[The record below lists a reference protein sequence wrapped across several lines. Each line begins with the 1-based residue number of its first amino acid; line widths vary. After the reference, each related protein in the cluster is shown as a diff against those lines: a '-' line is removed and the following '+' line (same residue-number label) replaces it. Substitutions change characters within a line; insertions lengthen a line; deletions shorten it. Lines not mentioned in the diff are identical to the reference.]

1 MVKYTYIISVRL
13 EGEIMK
19 KLITISREYGSGG
32 RVIGK
37 MVAEKLGVP
46 LYHKEIIDM
55 AARESG
61 LSPEIIE
68 SAELAAKSSFS
79 YTLSSAVSF
88 GEGFGGEAISMNEK
102 LFLAQFDVITEIGE
116 KGAGVIVGRCADYVL
131 RDDPDVTNVFIYGEK
146 EDKIQRCIKEYGD
159 DEATIEKKMAT
170 YDKARRNYYNY
181 HTSRKWGEYQNYDLA
196 INSSLVCEEGACD
209 IIINY
214 INAREKLADK

>member
-1 MVKYTYIISVRL
+1 
-13 EGEIMK
+13 MK

-37 MVAEKLGVP
+37 IVAEKIGVP

-61 LSPEIIE
+61 LSADIIE

-116 KGAGVIVGRCADYVL
+116 KGEGVIVGRCADYVL
-131 RDDPDVTNVFIYGEK
+131 RDDPDVINVFIYGET
-146 EDKIQRCIKEYGD
+146 EDKIRRCVEEYGD
-159 DEATIEKKMAT
+159 DEAEVEKKMAT

-181 HTSRKWGEYQNYDLA
+181 HTSRKWGDYKNYDLA
-196 INSSLVCEEGACD
+196 INSSLVGEEGAAD
-209 IIINY
+209 VILSYLSN
-214 INAREKLADK
+214 RDRLADK